1 MKLFDNILQV
11 LRIRTATDVPVQP
24 PPKPPKPGGV
34 GLPGWRR
41 TVSPDANQVPK
52 NQFLVANVDLSN
64 AYRFGTDTNTV
75 IRDFSRVSPEL
86 SAAVFANIRV
96 GIPEKY
102 IAIARDGDG
111 EFNEEATRF
120 CLNYLRYLDGT
131 PDYVNGF
138 TQVSTLR
145 SVAESLAKQMQQQG
159 AMAMELVLDKTR
171 FPGPFRPL
179 PVEQIFWFGDGQGV
193 RPVQR
198 VGGQDL
204 DLDVPTFF
212 YTSLDQTLTDAYA
225 QSPLEAAVQPVI
237 ASTNHLNDM
246 RRLCQRSAYP
256 RYDILLDSEKVAKM
270 MPADV
275 LNSPEPGVQEA
286 WGNALLDQVQ
296 AMVAALGPET
306 AAAHY
311 DFCTIDV
318 LQSESDSAETMEI
331 VNEIYNTKVA
341 TGAKTPPSVIGLG
354 ATTQNISSSE
364 TLMFMINANGMV
376 RLKLMEIFSKAL
388 TLAARLVGHDVVV
401 SFEYDDIE
409 LRPAGELEAY
419 KAQKQSR
426 ILEQLSLGMITDAE
440 ACLRLTGSLP
450 PAGYT
455 PLAGTMFH
463 QAKAE
468 TPGENGSNTSPT
480 SNLSQNSNK
489 APARK
494 RGKAQGANK

>member
-1 MKLFDNILQV
+1 MKLLE
-11 LRIRTATDVPVQP
+11 RITRLFAATELPTQP

-34 GLPGWRR
+34 SLLGWRR
-41 TVSPDANQVPK
+41 TVTPDKNQVAKQPF
-52 NQFLVANVDLSN
+52 QVANVDLAS
-64 AYRFGTDTNTV
+64 AYRFGADTQTV
-75 IRDFSRVSPEL
+75 IRDFARVSPEM

-102 IAIARDGDG
+102 IAIARGPDG
-111 EFNEEATRF
+111 EFNEDATRF

-145 SVAESLAKQMQQQG
+145 STAESLAKQGQIQG
-159 AMAMELVLDKTR
+159 AMAMELVLEKTR
-171 FPGPFRPL
+171 TPGPFRAL
-179 PVEQIFWFGDGQGV
+179 PVEQIFWFGDGQGTK
-193 RPVQR
+193 PVQR

-237 ASTNHLNDM
+237 ASTSHLNDM
-246 RRLCQRSAYP
+246 RRLCQRTAYP
-256 RYDILLDSEKVAKM
+256 RYDIVLDSEKLSAL
-270 MPADV
+270 MPA
-275 LNSPEPGVQEA
+275 E
-286 WGNALLDQVQ
+286 
-296 AMVAALGPET
+296 VAADPDPNVKAAWMNARLDEAEQAISNLGPEQ
-306 AAAHY
+306 AIAHLDY
-311 DFCTIDV
+311 FTIEYVQGQTGDMP
-318 LQSESDSAETMEI
+318 ETFDT
-331 VNEIYNTKVA
+331 VNNIYNTKVA

-354 ATTQNISSSE
+354 ATNQSISSSE

-376 RLKLMEIFSKAL
+376 RIKLQEIFSKAL
-388 TLAARLVGHDVVV
+388 TLAARLMGHDVVV

-426 ILEQLSLGMITDAE
+426 ILTQLSFGMITDAE
-440 ACLRLTGSLP
+440 ACLRLTGNLP
-450 PAGYT
+450 PAGYA
-455 PLAGTMFH
+455 PLAGTRFSV
-463 QAKAE
+463 
-468 TPGENGSNTSPT
+468 TPAPEADNGQSTSTT

-489 APARK
+489 APSAT
-494 RGKAQGANK
+494 RGSVKGAKK